1 MHKLRKTRDALGL
14 KSPLAHPLSNEKFSL
29 KNEKL
34 LTCSHVLIQ
43 GQLQVAVAVLDLLED
58 SKYQQILLNL
68 VHKNFFI
75 VF

>member
-58 SKYQQILLNL
+58 
-68 VHKNFFI
+68 
-75 VF
+75 